1 MQALKE
7 VKVAYPA
14 GRFWIKGDGCD
25 IKPALQQSVREVWN
39 KDADLGDGE
48 LQALR
53 TDYELQMSSF
63 KNLAS
68 PQENNEQNGNVTAN
82 LETDKQF

>member
-1 MQALKE
+1 MKS
-7 VKVAYPA
+7 AYPS

-25 IKPALQQSVREVWN
+25 IKPALQQSVRGVWN
-39 KDADLGDGE
+39 GDADLGDGA

-53 TDYELQMSSF
+53 TDYEERMNTF

-68 PQENNEQNGNVTAN
+68 SPGCMEKVTEDLQKVVENLDGAGS
-82 LETDKQF
+82 F